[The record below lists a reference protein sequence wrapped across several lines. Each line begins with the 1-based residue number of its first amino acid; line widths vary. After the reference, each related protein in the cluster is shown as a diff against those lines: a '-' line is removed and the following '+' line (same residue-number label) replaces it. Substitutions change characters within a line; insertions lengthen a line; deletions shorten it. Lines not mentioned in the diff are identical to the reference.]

1 VGTGELQAA
10 LRREG
15 ERKAAAIRQVAET
28 EAARLQEEYAARYA
42 LLEEEC
48 RQKQEKA
55 IAAEESGIL
64 AEAERAARRVRL
76 AAAENLAERL
86 HALARR
92 LLPRL
97 RTGDYPVIFA
107 RLAGELPAAEW
118 ETLRVNPADA
128 NLAGALFPGAQIETD
143 AAICG
148 GLEALAAGGRVQVVN
163 TLEKR
168 LERRWPE
175 LLPVLLREIDSD
187 A

>member
-1 VGTGELQAA
+1 VGTGELLAA

-15 ERKAAAIRQVAET
+15 ERKAAAIRQAAEAET
-28 EAARLQEEYAARYA
+28 ARLQEESAARLA
-42 LLEEEC
+42 LLQEEF

-55 IAAEESGIL
+55 KEAATSAIL
-64 AEAERAARRVRL
+64 AEAERAAQRIQL

-86 HALARR
+86 HALARQ

-97 RTGDYPVIFA
+97 RAGDYPAIFS
-107 RLAGELPAAEW
+107 RLASELPVAEW

-128 NLAGALFPGAQIETD
+128 DLAGALFPGARIETD

-168 LERRWPE
+168 LERSWPE
-175 LLPVLLREIDSD
+175 LLPVLLREIDND